1 MNDLVKYQNKLNGL
15 PLRTFEDS
23 EMNILF
29 SIIAQVRDKDLKE
42 VTFTFDELREQCKYR
57 PKSNITTQD
66 FVNALEKTSDKL
78 DKLSYKEITNGGL
91 DIKKMTL
98 FPTFDILGT
107 QEKLV
112 VGVHPEFKDIFN
124 KLALG
129 YTSFDL
135 IEFISIQ
142 SIYAKTIY
150 RMLKQFRTQGWWQV
164 SIEDFRSL
172 LSIPDSYKS
181 GNIDQQILKPILTQ
195 LGGSGENAIFKN
207 LKVEKIKKAGRGRG
221 GVLTGYKFTFDK
233 EKTTEWIENKY
244 TEPTT
249 KPKPTKSKVKKEKLP
264 EWAENQAPAQPQ
276 KTYTETDFASVND
289 RIASLKSSG
298 KEA

>member
-42 VTFTFDELREQCKYR
+42 VTFTFDELREQCRYR
-57 PKSNITTQD
+57 PKSNITIQD
-66 FVNALEKTSDKL
+66 FVKALQVTKTKL
-78 DKLSYKEITNGGL
+78 KALDYEEITNGGL
-91 DIKKMTL
+91 DIVDKSL
-98 FPTFDILGT
+98 FIGFEILGT

-112 VGVHPEFKDIFN
+112 VQVHPDFKDIFN
-124 KLALG
+124 KITLG

-135 IEFISIQ
+135 IEFVSIQ
-142 SIYAKTIY
+142 SIYAKSIY

-164 SIEDFRSL
+164 SIEDFKRL
-172 LSIPDSYKS
+172 LSVPESYKS
-181 GNIDQQILKPILTQ
+181 SDIDKRILKPTLEQ
-195 LGGSGENAIFKN
+195 LSGSDENAIFKN
-207 LKVEKIKKAGRGRG
+207 LKLEKIKKKGRGRG
-221 GVLTGYKFTFDK
+221 GVLAGYKF
-233 EKTTEWIENKY
+233 EWETEERKQF
-244 TEPTT
+244 T
-249 KPKPTKSKVKKEKLP
+249 PKPTKSKVKKEKLP
-264 EWAENQAPAQPQ
+264 EWAENQTPAPPQ
-276 KTYTETDFASVND
+276 KTYTENDFASVND

>member
-42 VTFTFDELREQCKYR
+42 VTFTFDELREQCRYR
-57 PKSNITTQD
+57 PKSNITIQD
-66 FVNALEKTSDKL
+66 FVKALQVTKTKL
-78 DKLSYKEITNGGL
+78 KALDYEEITNGGL
-91 DIKKMTL
+91 DIVDKSL
-98 FPTFDILGT
+98 FIGFEILGT

-112 VGVHPEFKDIFN
+112 IQVHPDFKDIFN
-124 KLALG
+124 KITLG
-129 YTSFDL
+129 YTSFNL

-164 SIEDFRSL
+164 SIEDFKRL
-172 LSIPDSYKS
+172 LSVPESYKS
-181 GNIDQQILKPILTQ
+181 SDIDKRILKPTLEQ
-195 LGGSGENAIFKN
+195 LGGSDENAIFKN
-207 LKVEKIKKAGRGRG
+207 LKLEKIKKKGRGRG
-221 GVLTGYKFTFDK
+221 GVLTGYKF
-233 EKTTEWIENKY
+233 EWETEERKQF
-244 TEPTT
+244 T
-249 KPKPTKSKVKKEKLP
+249 PKPTKSKVKKENLP
-264 EWAENQAPAQPQ
+264 EWANNNTPA
-276 KTYTETDFASVND
+276 TETPLTPEAKAKLDK
-289 RIASLKSSG
+289 RIAGLKTSG

>member
-29 SIIAQVRDKDLKE
+29 SIVAQVRDKDLKE

-57 PKSNITTQD
+57 PKSNITIQD

-98 FPTFDILGT
+98 FPTFDIVGT

-164 SIEDFRSL
+164 SIEDFKHL
-172 LSIPDSYKS
+172 LSVPESYKS
-181 GNIDQQILKPILTQ
+181 SDIDKRILKPTLEQ
-195 LGGSGENAIFKN
+195 LGGSDENAIFKN
-207 LKVEKIKKAGRGRG
+207 LKIEKIKKKGRGRG
-221 GVLTGYKFTFDK
+221 GVLTGYKFEWETEARKQFQP
-233 EKTTEWIENKY
+233 KTTNR
-244 TEPTT
+244 
-249 KPKPTKSKVKKEKLP
+249 KPKKEKLP
-264 EWAENQAPAQPQ
+264 EWAENQAPAQPP
-276 KTYTETDFASVND
+276 KTYTENDFASVND
-289 RIASLKSSG
+289 RIANLKTSG

>member
-66 FVNALEKTSDKL
+66 FVKALQVTKTKL
-78 DKLSYKEITNGGL
+78 KALDYEEITNGGL

-98 FPTFDILGT
+98 FPTFDIVGT

-112 VGVHPEFKDIFN
+112 VGVHHEFKDIFN

-135 IEFISIQ
+135 IEFVSIQ

-164 SIEDFRSL
+164 SIEDFRHL

-181 GNIDQQILKPILTQ
+181 GNIDQQILNPTLKQ
-195 LGGSGENAIFKN
+195 LGGSDENAIFKN
-207 LKVEKIKKAGRGRG
+207 LKIEKIKKKGRGRG
-221 GVLTGYKFTFDK
+221 GVLTGYKF
-233 EKTTEWIENKY
+233 EWETEERKQF
-244 TEPTT
+244 T
-249 KPKPTKSKVKKEKLP
+249 PKPTKSKVKKEKLP
-264 EWAENQAPAQPQ
+264 EWAENQTPAQPQ

>member
-15 PLRTFEDS
+15 PLRNFEDS

-29 SIIAQVRDKDLKE
+29 SIIAQVRDKDLQT

-57 PKSNITTQD
+57 PKSNITSQD
-66 FVNALEKTSDKL
+66 FINALDKTSDKL
-78 DKLSYKEITNGGL
+78 DKLSYKEITNGGR

-98 FPTFDILGT
+98 FPTFNILGS
-107 QEKLV
+107 QEKLEI
-112 VGVHPEFKDIFN
+112 GVHPEFKEIFN
-124 KLALG
+124 KLTLG

-135 IEFISIQ
+135 IEFITIQ

-164 SIEDFRSL
+164 SIEDFRHL

-181 GNIDQQILKPILTQ
+181 GNIDQQILNPTLKQ
-195 LGGSGENAIFKN
+195 LGGSDENAIFKN
-207 LKVEKIKKAGRGRG
+207 LKIEKIKKKGRGRG
-221 GVLTGYKFTFDK
+221 GVLAGYKF
-233 EKTTEWIENKY
+233 EWETEERKQF
-244 TEPTT
+244 T
-249 KPKPTKSKVKKEKLP
+249 PKPTKSKVKKEKLP

-276 KTYTETDFASVND
+276 QTYTETDFASVND

>member
-98 FPTFDILGT
+98 FPTFDIVGT

-112 VGVHPEFKDIFN
+112 VGVHHEFKDIFN

-135 IEFISIQ
+135 IEFVSIQ

-164 SIEDFRSL
+164 SIEDFKRFCFFCFSL
-172 LSIPDSYKS
+172 FYRLSRF
-181 GNIDQQILKPILTQ
+181 
-195 LGGSGENAIFKN
+195 LGSTLAALLF
-207 LKVEKIKKAGRGRG
+207 
-221 GVLTGYKFTFDK
+221 FF
-233 EKTTEWIENKY
+233 
-244 TEPTT
+244 
-249 KPKPTKSKVKKEKLP
+249 S
-264 EWAENQAPAQPQ
+264 
-276 KTYTETDFASVND
+276 
-289 RIASLKSSG
+289 
-298 KEA
+298 

>member
-29 SIIAQVRDKDLKE
+29 SIIAQVRDKDLQT

-57 PKSNITTQD
+57 PKSNITSQD
-66 FVNALEKTSDKL
+66 FINALDKTSDKL
-78 DKLSYKEITNGGL
+78 DKLSYKEITNGGR

-98 FPTFDILGT
+98 FPTFNILGS
-107 QEKLV
+107 QEKLEI
-112 VGVHPEFKDIFN
+112 GVHPEFKEIFN
-124 KLALG
+124 KLTLG

-135 IEFISIQ
+135 IEFITIQ

-164 SIEDFRSL
+164 SIEDFRHL

-181 GNIDQQILKPILTQ
+181 GNIDQQILNPTLKQ
-195 LGGSGENAIFKN
+195 LGGSDENAIFKN
-207 LKVEKIKKAGRGRG
+207 LKLEKIKKKGRGRG
-221 GVLTGYKFTFDK
+221 GVLTGYKF
-233 EKTTEWIENKY
+233 EWETEERKQF
-244 TEPTT
+244 T
-249 KPKPTKSKVKKEKLP
+249 PKPTKSKVKKEKLP
-264 EWAENQAPAQPQ
+264 EWAENQAPAQTQ